1 MADFNFNPLPDEEQ
15 SLLMEELNDILH
27 NGAKLPQETSNTLI
41 MAAVRETYRCV
52 QQARNQSRKNS
63 NAIKWL
69 GAGFAIITII
79 MISQFGPDIEWL
91 SFIFP

>member
-15 SLLMEELNDILH
+15 NLLMEELDDILH

-52 QQARNQSRKNS
+52 QQARNQSRKNA
-63 NAIKWL
+63 NAIKWI
-69 GAGFAIITII
+69 GAGLAIVAFII
-79 MISQFGPDIEWL
+79 VSQHGPELEWL
-91 SFIFP
+91 SFLFP

>member
-1 MADFNFNPLPDEEQ
+1 MADINFNPLPDEEQ

-27 NGAKLPQETSNTLI
+27 NGGQLPQETSNTLI

-52 QQARNQSRKNS
+52 MQARNQSRKNA

-69 GAGFAIITII
+69 FAGMGVIGVAIASLHPEAIDVIG
-79 MISQFGPDIEWL
+79 S
-91 SFIFP
+91 IFP